1 MRYLFWVALA
11 ALAYILFIPIVY
23 AQSLSGQI
31 ETRATVRNLVCA
43 KDFQFAHK
51 DLTEEHGE
59 QVIWEGIVPDGR
71 MLVRLYMNRESGL
84 WTIFELYPDGSGCA
98 ATGGNESMLRET
110 ASGTEI
116 N

>member
-23 AQSLSGQI
+23 SQDVTG
-31 ETRATVRNLVCA
+31 EVEMRASMRNMVCA
-43 KDFQFAHK
+43 KDFDFAHR
-51 DLTEEHGE
+51 DVTEIHGE
-59 QVIWEGIVPDGR
+59 EVIWEGAVVDGKK
-71 MLVRLYMNRESGL
+71 LVRLYMNKENGK

-98 ATGGNESMLRET
+98 AHGGNESILREET
-110 ASGTEI
+110 SGII